1 LRAKP
6 NLPASTPLR
15 WEDLRSVSAPEDLNY
30 STVPG
35 IVAAAGDPWAEMD
48 EDAGDL
54 AAAVKALGR

>member
-1 LRAKP
+1 
-6 NLPASTPLR
+6 
-15 WEDLRSVSAPEDLNY
+15 VSAPEDLNY

-54 AAAVKALGR
+54 AAAVKALSR